1 MGGPTFHGLSTTSNE
16 CTDPSTSSSN
26 HELNP
31 DFIAMVRS
39 HTFSGAIHE
48 EPYDHLQEFE
58 DMFSFLAILGMTSE
72 TLRWKLFH
80 FSLIRIAKQWYIRS
94 VGSMSGDWEKL

>member
-1 MGGPTFHGLSTTSNE
+1 MERPSFHDLSTSTYEFN
-16 CTDPSTSSSN
+16 DPSSSSSN
-26 HELNP
+26 NELNP
-31 DFIAMVRS
+31 DLIAMVRS
-39 HTFSGAIHE
+39 HTFSGAINE

-58 DMFSFLAILGMTSE
+58 EMCSFLVVLGMTQE

-80 FSLIRIAKQWYIRS
+80 FSLTGRAKQWYIRS